1 MNFTR
6 KGFLRAIAGGGV
18 ASGLGALLPGSLFA
32 AAQAEKKRRPT
43 ITSVDAA
50 PFSVALHSEAKVAL
64 GVPPTADNVLIRLRT
79 SDGTIG
85 YGEVSSYSPVMSET
99 QGTNLALARPL
110 GSLLL
115 GRDPFELPQLLD
127 AMVSTSPRSSGIIA
141 AFEMALWDLCG
152 KIAGQPVYRLLG
164 AAKES
169 FETDCTV
176 FLGAPE
182 EMAKVAVDW
191 VREGFPAIKVKLGQA
206 PALDIARVRAIR
218 EAVGPQ
224 VRLWCDANQGWS
236 VTDSLVAL
244 RGIAPYGLEFCEQ
257 PVKDWDWNGLRHV
270 RANSPVPI
278 MADESVHSPHDAI
291 EGLRQNAFDMI
302 NIKLMKTGG
311 ILPAVRLA
319 HVAAAANVPC
329 MVGCMAETR
338 LALTAAAHVVMS
350 QAIIRWADLDAYH
363 EMVVDPCTGGM
374 KVERGVVTLPDTP
387 GLGIEMDPAIVKK
400 LQAVA

>member
-1 MNFTR
+1 V
-6 KGFLRAIAGGGV
+6 AGGF
-18 ASGLGALLPGSLFA
+18 GALMPVSLFA
-32 AAQAEKKRRPT
+32 AAQAAKKRRPT
-43 ITSVDAA
+43 ITSVEVA
-50 PFSVALHSEAKVAL
+50 PFSVPLRSEAKVAL
-64 GVPPTADNVLIRLRT
+64 AVPVNADNVLVRLRT
-79 SDGTIG
+79 SDGVIG
-85 YGEVSSYSPVMSET
+85 YGEVSAYSPVMSET
-99 QGTNLALARPL
+99 QGTGLALARPL

-115 GRDPFELPQLLD
+115 GRDPFDLPQLLD
-127 AMVSTSPRSSGIIA
+127 GMIHISPRSSGIIA

-164 AAKES
+164 AARES

-176 FLGAPE
+176 FLGSPE
-182 EMAKVAVDW
+182 EMAKVAVEW
-191 VREGFPAIKVKLGQA
+191 VREGFPAIKIKLGEA
-206 PALDIARVRAIR
+206 PSLDIERVRAIR
-218 EAVGPQ
+218 EAVGPK
-224 VRLWCDANQGWS
+224 VRLLCDANQGWS
-236 VTDSLVAL
+236 VSDALIAL
-244 RGIAPYGLEFCEQ
+244 RGIAPYGLDFCEQ

-291 EGLRQNAFDMI
+291 EGLRHDAFDMI

-311 ILPAVRLA
+311 VLPAVRLA
-319 HVAAAANVPC
+319 HIAAAANVPC

-363 EMVVDPCTGGM
+363 EMAVDLCSGGM

-387 GLGIEMDPAIVKK
+387 GLGVEMDPAIVRK

>member
-1 MNFTR
+1 MKITR
-6 KGFLRAIAGGGV
+6 KGFLHAVAGGGV
-18 ASGLGALLPGSLFA
+18 ASGLGALMPVSLFA

-43 ITSVDAA
+43 ITSVEAA
-50 PFSVALHSEAKVAL
+50 PFSVSLHSEAKVAL
-64 GVPPTADNVLIRLRT
+64 GVAVTADNVLIRLRT
-79 SDGTIG
+79 TDGTIG
-85 YGEVSSYSPVMSET
+85 YGEVSAYSPVMSET
-99 QGTNLALARPL
+99 QASDLALARPL

-127 AMVSTSPRSSGIIA
+127 AMTRTSPRSAGIIA

-176 FLGAPE
+176 FLGSPE
-182 EMAKVAVDW
+182 EMARLAVGLAG
-191 VREGFPAIKVKLGQA
+191 EGFPAVKIKLGEA
-206 PALDIARVRAIR
+206 PALDIERVRAIR
-218 EAVGPQ
+218 EAVGPK

-236 VTDSLVAL
+236 VSDALVAL
-244 RGIAPYGLEFCEQ
+244 RGIGPYGLEFCEQ
-257 PVKDWDWNGLRHV
+257 PVQAWDWNGLHRV
-270 RANSPVPI
+270 RADSPIPI
-278 MADESVHSPHDAI
+278 MADEAVHSPHDAI
-291 EGLRQNAFDMI
+291 EGLRHDAFDMI
-302 NIKLMKTGG
+302 NIKLMKAGG
-311 ILPAVRLA
+311 ILPAVRIA
-319 HVAAAANVPC
+319 HIAAAANVPC

-363 EMVVDPCTGGM
+363 EMTVDPCSGGM

-387 GLGIEMDPAIVKK
+387 GLGVEMDPAIVKK

>member
-1 MNFTR
+1 MKITR
-6 KGFLRAIAGGGV
+6 KSFLRAVGGGGV
-18 ASGLGALLPGSLFA
+18 ASGLGTLMPVSLFA

-43 ITSVDAA
+43 ITSVEAA
-50 PFSVALHSEAKVAL
+50 PFSVSLHSEAKVAL
-64 GVPPTADNVLIRLRT
+64 GIAVTADNVLIRLRT
-79 SDGTIG
+79 TDGTIG
-85 YGEVSSYSPVMSET
+85 YGEVSAYSPVMSET
-99 QGTNLALARPL
+99 QASDLALARPL

-127 AMVSTSPRSSGIIA
+127 AMTRTSPRSAGIIA

-176 FLGAPE
+176 FLGSPE
-182 EMAKVAVDW
+182 EMARLAVGLAG
-191 VREGFPAIKVKLGQA
+191 EGFPAVKIKLGEA
-206 PALDIARVRAIR
+206 PALDIDRVRAIR
-218 EAVGPQ
+218 EAVGPK

-236 VTDSLVAL
+236 VSDALVAL
-244 RGIAPYGLEFCEQ
+244 RGIGPYDLEFCEQ
-257 PVKDWDWNGLRHV
+257 PVQAWDWNGLHRV
-270 RANSPVPI
+270 RADSPIPI
-278 MADESVHSPHDAI
+278 MADEAVHSPHDAI
-291 EGLRQNAFDMI
+291 EGLRHDAFDMI
-302 NIKLMKTGG
+302 NIKLMKAGG
-311 ILPAVRLA
+311 ILPAVRIA
-319 HVAAAANVPC
+319 HIAAAANVPC

-363 EMVVDPCTGGM
+363 EMTVDPCSGGM

-387 GLGIEMDPAIVKK
+387 GLGVEMDPAIVRK